1 MKFDKNGKFLMQ
13 WDTKGK
19 APGQLDGPHG
29 IAIDRNRR
37 LYVADR
43 YNGRIQIFDENGKFL
58 DQWPGMKQ
66 PFDITITVEK
76 YVWVTDGESNRF
88 FKYDM
93 NGKFLYAFGYYGF
106 FPGGL
111 YGLHQFSVDTDG
123 NVYVAEVF
131 SGRAQKFTPKL
142 GADRSKLITP
152 PQRLPHSKSTN

>member
-1 MKFDKNGKFLMQ
+1 
-13 WDTKGK
+13 
-19 APGQLDGPHG
+19 
-29 IAIDRNRR
+29 RR

-111 YGLHQFSVDTDG
+111 YGLHQFSVRSEG
-123 NVYVAEVF
+123 NRSEERRVGKECRVWWW
-131 SGRAQKFTPKL
+131 L
-142 GADRSKLITP
+142 GEYREE
-152 PQRLPHSKSTN
+152 